1 MTHLTPIATHLYY
14 GCIIGRNPNPAA
26 LKWSCY
32 CEGTFLAAD
41 TLAGMKQLIKQ
52 ALKGE

>member
-1 MTHLTPIATHLYY
+1 MQRNIVTYY
-14 GCIIGRNPNPAA
+14 GVNIWRNLKPGYR
-26 LKWSCY
+26 LKWSAT
-32 CEGTFLAAD
+32 GFGAAD